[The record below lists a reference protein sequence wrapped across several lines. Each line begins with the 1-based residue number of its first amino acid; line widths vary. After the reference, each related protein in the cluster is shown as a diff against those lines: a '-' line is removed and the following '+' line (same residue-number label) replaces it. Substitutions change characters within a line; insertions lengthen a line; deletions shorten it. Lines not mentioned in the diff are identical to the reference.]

1 MKEIHRVIKKT
12 NSGLNVELF
21 YMHKDNSKYNIV
33 FNFTN
38 KDYVR
43 KQLLTRVNVV
53 ESEIE
58 LISKESESFSSTRS
72 RRRRSVDHNM
82 HDRMKKHFNRS
93 KLSRY
98 EREIDSI
105 KKDLSNLDKCSGL
118 SCVIKLFNNGV
129 WTDYINFKVN
139 ESSLL
144 NIFQNEEV
152 EKNKLFSRKASKLIH
167 EKLGLNS
174 HFYF

>member
-1 MKEIHRVIKKT
+1 MKETHRVIKKT

-53 ESEIE
+53 ESQID
-58 LISKESESFSSTRS
+58 LMSKQSESLSSRTRG
-72 RRRRSVDHNM
+72 RRTVDDSM
-82 HDRMKKHFNRS
+82 HHRMKKHFHNS

-98 EREIDSI
+98 EREIDAI
-105 KKDLSNLDKCSGL
+105 KTDLNNLDKCSGL
-118 SCVIKLFNNGV
+118 SCVIKLFNNGE
-129 WTDYINFKVN
+129 WTDYISFKVN
-139 ESSLL
+139 EDSLL
-144 NIFQNEEV
+144 NMFQNNEV
-152 EKNKLFSRKASKLIH
+152 ERNKLFSKKANKLIH
-167 EKLGLNS
+167 KKLGLNS

>member
-1 MKEIHRVIKKT
+1 MKETHRVIKKT

-21 YMHKDNSKYNIV
+21 YMHKDNSKYNVV

-53 ESEIE
+53 ESQID
-58 LISKESESFSSTRS
+58 LMSKQSESLSSRS
-72 RRRRSVDHNM
+72 RGRRSVDDSIH
-82 HDRMKKHFNRS
+82 HRMKKHFNNS

-98 EREIDSI
+98 EREIEAI

-118 SCVIKLFNNGV
+118 SCVIKLFNNGE
-129 WTDYINFKVN
+129 WIDYINFRVN
-139 ESSLL
+139 EDSLV
-144 NIFQNEEV
+144 NIFQNDEIERS
-152 EKNKLFSRKASKLIH
+152 KLFSKKASKLIH
-167 EKLGLNS
+167 KKLGLNN